1 MKLTTDL
8 VLYQLKHFGEQP
20 AARIAQACS
29 VSAVSVRNH
38 LGAMLPMGLVAYME
52 VKAGRG
58 RPRRVWSLTPHG
70 HARFPDRHAD
80 LATELI
86 EQTARTLGRRAL
98 DHLITARH
106 GAQQDRQDLLLADSP
121 GLRSRL
127 SRLQEMREQDGFMP
141 HVTKVGRH
149 DWLFVQ
155 DHCPIR
161 AAAAACPQLCASE
174 LELLRRAVGDQA
186 DVARVEHVLAGGRR
200 CAYQVTGR
208 NTTARCG
215 T

>member
-8 VLYQLKHFGEQP
+8 VLYQLKHFGEQS

-38 LGAMLPMGLVAYME
+38 LATMLPLGLVAYME

-80 LATELI
+80 LATELL

-98 DHLITARH
+98 EHLITARH
-106 GAQQDRQDLLLADSP
+106 RALQERQDELLAASP
-121 GLRSRL
+121 RLRARL
-127 SRLQEMREQDGFMP
+127 SRLQALRERDGFMP
-141 HVTKVGRH
+141 HVTKVGRR

-161 AAAAACPQLCASE
+161 AAASACPQLCASE
-174 LELLRRAVGDQA
+174 LELLQRAVGDQA
-186 DVARVEHVLAGGRR
+186 DVARVEHVLAEGRR
-200 CAYQVTGR
+200 CAFLITCRQGA
-208 NTTARCG
+208 ARRDA
-215 T
+215 